1 MDESGPT
8 PRRRKPLIYTIAVV
22 VAAAIGAT
30 AVFLVGSSNR
40 RADRNAVLA
49 YERSILPLVREA
61 NKILETEIPVV
72 LEALRKRQETDD
84 RLAQRTSQWERDLER
99 VRKDLLALTPPAL
112 LGGVE
117 EGFGV
122 TMGAYLLAVDAVADV
137 GAAAPAERA
146 SAIENAATF
155 AERASGFLDDVA
167 SIIQFHRQRLGL
179 GTSPDLPEPTA
190 TFT

>member
-1 MDESGPT
+1 MDEPGPT
-8 PRRRKPLIYTIAVV
+8 PRWRKPLIYTIAVL

-49 YERSILPLVREA
+49 YERAILPLVREA
-61 NKILETEIPVV
+61 NKILHNEIPVV
-72 LEALRKRQETDD
+72 LEALRKGQETDD
-84 RLAQRTSQWERDLER
+84 RLAQRTAQWERDLER
-99 VRKDLLALTPPAL
+99 VRTDLLALTPPAL

-137 GAAAPAERA
+137 GVASPDQRA
-146 SAIENAATF
+146 NAIDTAKTF
-155 AERASGFLDDVA
+155 AERAPEFLDDVT
-167 SIIQFHRQRLGL
+167 SIIQFHRRRLGL